1 VAKDDIFQSQ
11 ATKNATDKKSSA
23 GTLLAVLIGLLV
35 LGLLAWGLMSM
46 MGKSEKPAQ
55 KKPPKITLV
64 TPPPPPP
71 PPPPPK
77 LEKRPEPPKEQKEM
91 KVDQAVVKQEQ
102 APPTP
107 ELKMEGAAG
116 DGPSAFGAG
125 KVSNEDLSKIG
136 KSTTGPVGTGGPS
149 GAISSKSSMLN
160 PLANYANMLKGEM
173 QRYLSKNNALKR
185 RKYAIDISVWVSVGG
200 GMERFE
206 LLGTTGDTDTDAA
219 IKKAIAELP
228 GFTQAP
234 PAGMPQPIRLRIIT
248 SGN

>member
-11 ATKNATDKKSSA
+11 PHLNATDKKSSA
-23 GTLLAVLIGLLV
+23 RTLLAVLIGLLV
-35 LGLLAWGLMSM
+35 LGLLAWGLMSL
-46 MGKSEKPAQ
+46 MGKSDKPAQ

-71 PPPPPK
+71 PPPPK
-77 LEKRPEPPKEQKEM
+77 IEKKPDPPKEQKEV

-116 DGPSAFGAG
+116 DAPSAFSAG
-125 KVSNEDLSKIG
+125 KVTNEDMSKIG
-136 KSTTGPVGTGGPS
+136 KSATGPVGTGGPS
-149 GAISSKSSMLN
+149 GAIGSKSSMLN

-185 RKYAIDISVWVSVGG
+185 RRYAIDVSVWVSVGG

-206 LLGTTGDTDTDAA
+206 LLGTTGDADTDAA
-219 IKKAIAELP
+219 IKKAISELP

>member
-1 VAKDDIFQSQ
+1 MASEGIFQSQ
-11 ATKNATDKKSSA
+11 VSPDAPDKKSA
-23 GTLLAVLIGLLV
+23 ATKLLAVLVGLLV
-35 LGLLAWGLMSM
+35 LGLIAWGLMSM
-46 MGKSEKPAQ
+46 MGKSEKPAD

-64 TPPPPPP
+64 APPPPP

-77 LEKRPEPPKEQKEM
+77 IEKKPDPPKEQKEM
-91 KVDQAVVKQEQ
+91 KVDQPVVKQEQ

-107 ELKMEGAAG
+107 ELKMEGPAG

-125 KVSNEDLSKIG
+125 KVSNEDMSKIG
-136 KSTTGPVGTGGPS
+136 KSATGPVGTGGPS
-149 GAISSKSSMLN
+149 GAIGSKSSMLN

-185 RKYAIDISVWVSVGG
+185 RRYAIDISVWVGVGG
-200 GMERFE
+200 GIDRYE
-206 LLGTTGDTDTDAA
+206 LIGTTGDTDTDAA
-219 IKKAIAELP
+219 IKKAITELP

-234 PAGMPQPIRLRIIT
+234 PTGMPQPIRLRIIT

>member
-1 VAKDDIFQSQ
+1 MASEGIFQSQ
-11 ATKNATDKKSSA
+11 VSSDAPDKKSA
-23 GTLLAVLIGLLV
+23 ATTLLAVLVGLLV
-35 LGLLAWGLMSM
+35 LGLIAWGLMSM
-46 MGKSEKPAQ
+46 MGKSEKPAD

-64 TPPPPPP
+64 APPPPP

-77 LEKRPEPPKEQKEM
+77 FEKKPDPPKEQKEM
-91 KVDQAVVKQEQ
+91 KVDQPVVKQEQ

-107 ELKMEGAAG
+107 ELKMEGPAG

-125 KVSNEDLSKIG
+125 KVSNEDMSKIG
-136 KSTTGPVGTGGPS
+136 KSATGPVGTGGPS
-149 GAISSKSSMLN
+149 GAIGSKSSMLN

-185 RKYAIDISVWVSVGG
+185 RRYAIDISVWVSVGG

-206 LLGTTGDTDTDAA
+206 LLGTSGDTDTDAA
-219 IKKAIAELP
+219 IKKAISELP

>member
-1 VAKDDIFQSQ
+1 MA
-11 ATKNATDKKSSA
+11 NDKKSSA
-23 GTLLAVLIGLLV
+23 ATLLALLIGLLV

-64 TPPPPPP
+64 APPPPP

-77 LEKRPEPPKEQKEM
+77 FEKKPEPPKEQKEM

-116 DGPSAFGAG
+116 EGPSAFGAG
-125 KVSNEDLSKIG
+125 KVSNEDLSQIG
-136 KSTTGPVGTGGPS
+136 KSATGTVGTGGPG

-185 RKYAIDISVWVSVGG
+185 RRYAIDISVWVSVGG

-206 LLGTTGDTDTDAA
+206 LMGTTGDTDTDAA
-219 IKKAIAELP
+219 IKKAISELP